1 VGWDLDDCRDPKTGE
16 IQPGAQEIIDR
27 LNSYTEIS
35 PSRTGI
41 RIFVKGNLPPGPRR
55 NGIAEVYDDGRYLT
69 LTGHRVKDTPSKIE
83 ERQDEL
89 LQLYFEKIDNNIN
102 SFYSLGSS
110 YFNIDGLIKKALK
123 SKNGNEIRDLLDGNF
138 QNYPSQSEADLDL
151 CIHLAFWL
159 DCKPEAMDTA
169 FRDSKLFRKKWEKRH
184 SQDGRTYGQLTIE
197 KAIMGTTFTYQDR
210 FSAKEGPFVK
220 AIKGRLSRVSQTQ
233 NNKLQYRPIASFD
246 IDPLES
252 IYVDDEGEHLRVLLK
267 NGKIKKEI
275 ILPPDSWSSL
285 QKFLKI
291 LTSKEFTFTGSG
303 TDVQLLRDYTS
314 NLPFQDKKGVRTA
327 GFHNGCFVTEKG
339 AIDKKGPV
347 HDVVLIND
355 INSHCNII
363 DIEPAQQGDFSII
376 KEFNNPKIVT
386 PLLGFAAATF
396 FKPQII
402 KSFKKFPIM
411 IIEGEAG
418 AGKTSTVTEVVMR
431 LWAMENE
438 PHAIGA
444 QSVFTLM
451 KLVNGSNSIPVIFEE
466 NKSIRPL

>member
-1 VGWDLDDCRDPKTGE
+1 MQYLFKKAVAIMENTNKKYLRPQIMNIPHQLKALPQWVLWRIETRNGDGPTKVPYTAFNGRKAKPNDPKTWAKFSAIKTAYKQDKKGYTGIGFVLTNKDSFVGWDLDDCRDPKTGE

-275 ILPPDSWSSL
+275 ILPPDSWNSL

-327 GFHNGCFVTEKG
+327 ESEQPASTMAVLSQ
-339 AIDKKGPV
+339 KKAQ
-347 HDVVLIND
+347 LIKKAL
-355 INSHCNII
+355 CMM
-363 DIEPAQQGDFSII
+363 
-376 KEFNNPKIVT
+376 
-386 PLLGFAAATF
+386 
-396 FKPQII
+396 
-402 KSFKKFPIM
+402 SF
-411 IIEGEAG
+411 
-418 AGKTSTVTEVVMR
+418 
-431 LWAMENE
+431 
-438 PHAIGA
+438 
-444 QSVFTLM
+444 
-451 KLVNGSNSIPVIFEE
+451 
-466 NKSIRPL
+466 